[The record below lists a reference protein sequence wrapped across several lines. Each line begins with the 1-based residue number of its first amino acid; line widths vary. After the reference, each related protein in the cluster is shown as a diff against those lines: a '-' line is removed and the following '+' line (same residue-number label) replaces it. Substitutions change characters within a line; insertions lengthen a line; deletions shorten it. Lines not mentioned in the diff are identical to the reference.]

1 VKAQRNLD
9 APATGL
15 RPAPYSAT
23 SKGQIDAEKTP
34 GPDSFT
40 PAGIPSA
47 WQLEGEELP
56 LQTGGFDL
64 VFSTLTLRHWCD
76 QRKGVTEVRRVLAP
90 GGRWLLADF
99 VFMQRS
105 RFVTRLLRRKHPEE
119 REWLDGMLSDLGLA
133 ELGAERGRP
142 GVPARKD
149 PAPIDHH

>member
-1 VKAQRNLD
+1 MRKKRRDQIRLRRLEFRRPGNL
-9 APATGL
+9 
-15 RPAPYSAT
+15 
-23 SKGQIDAEKTP
+23 KGKSCHYI
-34 GPDSFT
+34 
-40 PAGIPSA
+40 
-47 WQLEGEELP
+47 L
-56 LQTGGFDL
+56 GGFDL

-142 GVPARKD
+142 GVPARRIR
-149 PAPIDHH
+149 PLLTIIE